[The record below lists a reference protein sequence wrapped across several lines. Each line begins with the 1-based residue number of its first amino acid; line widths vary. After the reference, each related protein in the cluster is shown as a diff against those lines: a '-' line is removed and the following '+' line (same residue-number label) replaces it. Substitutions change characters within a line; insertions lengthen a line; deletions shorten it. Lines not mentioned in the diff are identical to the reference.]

1 MFHKYRKNLTSRF
14 VVLHLRQLVGL
25 VTVPIRKLEHQLRD
39 RVPRETFRLIV
50 AWVWLPDEDWWE
62 TMSRINEKT
71 TFNGN
76 QWVQVTAMLGIQ
88 KGVSGCNDNVAPPQL
103 AGCSY
108 NPMGSKIVSLNCICL
123 GTRPLPCCPLH
134 LSLARLRKVCLEANW
149 YIILFALD
157 FVCTLSCCGVNGRFG
172 RAGVL
177 DMRACER
184 CSERNVQL
192 RSPRCG
198 LITVCGHF
206 TPQFVQ
212 VCSTPRTSAQ
222 SNFFQLFAFVF
233 SCHPSWVLK
242 LIIVSIF
249 FAFVVPYFYLC
260 QFRVNSYQN
269 MLFSILVGG
278 SQSYFFNPSQ
288 LFSILIFFLN
298 TSRFPSPFSLDVIHS
313 FNLIGTFSSM
323 FNSCCKI

>member
-1 MFHKYRKNLTSRF
+1 MHMIWFCSQCCGKNWQAGQDVMRTTYLCFSLPIRRPKKQSRTSKYRRCSRWQIVSNCVFEVFRCKFPFLSSTTSTPNKWWSV
-14 VVLHLRQLVGL
+14 VVLSSRNGGSRLVGWCFTNIEKIWQAGSLSCTCGNFLVGL

-108 NPMGSKIVSLNCICL
+108 NPMGCKIVSLNCICL

-149 YIILFALD
+149 YFVRVGFLFA
-157 FVCTLSCCGVNGRFG
+157 
-172 RAGVL
+172 
-177 DMRACER
+177 
-184 CSERNVQL
+184 
-192 RSPRCG
+192 
-198 LITVCGHF
+198 H
-206 TPQFVQ
+206 
-212 VCSTPRTSAQ
+212 
-222 SNFFQLFAFVF
+222 
-233 SCHPSWVLK
+233 CH
-242 LIIVSIF
+242 
-249 FAFVVPYFYLC
+249 VV
-260 QFRVNSYQN
+260 V
-269 MLFSILVGG
+269 
-278 SQSYFFNPSQ
+278 
-288 LFSILIFFLN
+288 
-298 TSRFPSPFSLDVIHS
+298 
-313 FNLIGTFSSM
+313 
-323 FNSCCKI
+323 